1 MHALVIAALF
11 TSYMGLMAGLIAYA
25 CWTGRD
31 PRDDPPIQGRTGER
45 SRRQREAYP
54 VHTTDGGTPQ

>member
-11 TSYMGLMAGLIAYA
+11 TSYTGLMAGLVTYA

-31 PRDDPPIQGRTGER
+31 PRDDPPDTGEDGR
-45 SRRQREAYP
+45 GP
-54 VHTTDGGTPQ
+54 VPAAA